1 LVSSGEKIM
10 NDRNLRRDT
19 EHIQAIAT
27 NISEVFVGKE
37 AQIHTLLVAFCSG
50 LHVLIE
56 DVPGV
61 GKTTLARCLAVS
73 GGLDFGRIQFTPDLL
88 PGDITGMTIWSPEK
102 REFVYK
108 EGALMHQFVLA
119 DEINRASP
127 RTQSSLLEVMQ
138 EGSVTVDGRTHK
150 LPQPFFVIATQN
162 PTSFLGAFPLP
173 EGELDRF
180 GISFSLDYPNGE
192 DEMEILSRFQDK
204 DPLQELRPV
213 STPET
218 VLEIRESIRRIHVS
232 EAVKR
237 FIADIA
243 SETRSSSRLK
253 LGMSPRASQHLMLAA
268 QGEALFQARDFVIPE
283 DVSGLATA
291 VLAHRLILSG
301 EARMEGIDAREV
313 ISRTLGK
320 VKIPTGL
327 NERRIAH

>member
-1 LVSSGEKIM
+1 M
-10 NDRNLRRDT
+10 
-19 EHIQAIAT
+19 
-27 NISEVFVGKE
+27 GKE
-37 AQIHTLLVAFCSG
+37 TQIHTLLVAFSSG

-61 GKTTLARCLAVS
+61 GKTTLARCLALS
-73 GGLDFGRIQFTPDLL
+73 TGLDFGRIQFTPDLL

-102 REFVYK
+102 REFLYK

-138 EGSVTVDGRTHK
+138 EGSVTVDGRTYK

-180 GISFSLDYPNGE
+180 GVSFSLGYPDGT
-192 DEMEILSRFQDK
+192 DEMEILSRFQAA
-204 DPLQELRPV
+204 DPLQELQPV
-213 STPET
+213 CTPES
-218 VLEIRESIRRIHVS
+218 VLGARASIRRIHVA
-232 EAVKR
+232 ENVKR

-243 SETRSSSRLK
+243 SETRSSSHLK

-268 QGEALFQARDFVIPE
+268 QAEAYSQARDFVVPE
-283 DVSGLATA
+283 DVLGLAPA

-301 EARMEGIDAREV
+301 EARMEGIDPRQIV
-313 ISRTLGK
+313 SRILDK
-320 VKIPTGL
+320 VRIPTGS
-327 NERRIAH
+327 E

>member
-1 LVSSGEKIM
+1 M
-10 NDRNLRRDT
+10 ADRNLRRHA
-19 EHIQAIAT
+19 EHMQSVAA
-27 NISEVFVGKE
+27 NISKVFVGKE
-37 AQIHTLLVAFCSG
+37 DRIHTLMVAFSAG

-73 GGLDFGRIQFTPDLL
+73 TGLDFGRIQFTPDLL
-88 PGDITGMTIWSPEK
+88 PGDITGMTIWSTEK
-102 REFVYK
+102 REFLYK

-138 EGSVTVDGRTHK
+138 EGSVTVDGTTHR

-180 GISFSLDYPNGE
+180 GVSFSLGYPDGE
-192 DEMEILSRFQDK
+192 DEMEILSRFQDE
-204 DPLQELRPV
+204 DPLQDLEAV
-213 STPET
+213 TTPET
-218 VLEIRESIRRIHVS
+218 VLGIRESIRRTHVA
-232 EAVKR
+232 EGVKR

-243 SETRSSSRLK
+243 SATRTSSRLK

-283 DVSGLATA
+283 DVLGLAPA

-301 EARMEGIDAREV
+301 EARMEGIHAGEIV
-313 ISRTLGK
+313 SRVLGK
-320 VKIPTGL
+320 VKVPTGL
-327 NERRIAH
+327 DER

>member
-1 LVSSGEKIM
+1 M
-10 NDRNLRRDT
+10 TDRNLHRNA
-19 EHIQAIAT
+19 EQIQAVAA
-27 NISEVFVGKE
+27 NISQVFVGKE
-37 AQIHTLLVAFCSG
+37 AQIHTLLVAFSAG

-61 GKTTLARCLAVS
+61 GKTTLARCLAASV
-73 GGLDFGRIQFTPDLL
+73 GLDFGRIQFTPDLL

-138 EGSVTVDGRTHK
+138 EGSVTVDATTHR

-180 GISFSLDYPNGE
+180 GVSFSLGYPGGE
-192 DEMEILSRFQDK
+192 EEMEILSRFQDR
-204 DPLQELRPV
+204 DPLQEMKPV

-218 VLEIRESIRRIHVS
+218 LLGIRGSIRRIHV
-232 EAVKR
+232 ADGLKR

-243 SETRSSSRLK
+243 SETRSSSHLK

-268 QGEALFQARDFVIPE
+268 QGEAFFQARDFVVPE
-283 DVSGLATA
+283 DVLGLSPA
-291 VLAHRLILSG
+291 VLAHRLILSA
-301 EARMEGIDAREV
+301 EARMEGIDPRQV
-313 ISRTLGK
+313 VSRVLAK

-327 NERRIAH
+327 NER

>member
-1 LVSSGEKIM
+1 MQEV
-10 NDRNLRRDT
+10 
-19 EHIQAIAT
+19 AA
-27 NISEVFVGKE
+27 NISKVFVGKE
-37 AQIHTLLVAFCSG
+37 AQIHTLLVAFSAG

-73 GGLDFGRIQFTPDLL
+73 AGLDFGRIQFTPDLL
-88 PGDITGMTIWSPEK
+88 PGDITGMTVWSPEK
-102 REFVYK
+102 REFLYK

-138 EGSVTVDGRTHK
+138 EGSVTVDGTTYK

-180 GISFSLDYPNGE
+180 GLSFSLGYPDGDN
-192 DEMEILSRFQDK
+192 EMEILSRFQEV
-204 DPLQELRPV
+204 DPLQELQPV
-213 STPET
+213 SNPET
-218 VLEIRESIRRIHVS
+218 VLGTRAIIRRVHV
-232 EAVKR
+232 ADNVKR

-243 SETRSSSRLK
+243 SETRSSSHLK

-268 QGEALFQARDFVIPE
+268 QAEAFFQVRDFVIPE
-283 DVSGLATA
+283 DVLGLAPA

-301 EARMEGIDAREV
+301 EARMEGIDPRQIV
-313 ISRTLGK
+313 SRILGK
-320 VKIPTGL
+320 VKIPTGS
-327 NERRIAH
+327 E

>member
-1 LVSSGEKIM
+1 M
-10 NDRNLRRDT
+10 DDRSIRREA
-19 EHIQAIAT
+19 EHMQAVAD
-27 NISEVFVGKE
+27 NISTVFVGKE
-37 AQIHTLLVAFCSG
+37 SQIHTLLLAFAAG

-61 GKTTLARCLAVS
+61 GKTTLARCLAASVR
-73 GGLDFGRIQFTPDLL
+73 LDFGRIQFTPDLL

-102 REFVYK
+102 REFLYK

-138 EGSVTVDGRTHK
+138 EGSVTVDGTTHK

-162 PTSFLGAFPLP
+162 PVSFLGAFPLP

-180 GISFSLDYPNGE
+180 GVSFSLGYPDAENE
-192 DEMEILSRFQDK
+192 TEILSRFQDK

-213 STPET
+213 TTPET
-218 VLEIRESIRRIHVS
+218 VLRVRRSIRRIHAS

-237 FIADIA
+237 FIAEIA
-243 SETRSSSRLK
+243 SQTRSSSQLK

-268 QGEALFQARDFVIPE
+268 QGQALLSGRDFIIPE
-283 DVSGLATA
+283 DVLEVAPA
-291 VLAHRLILSG
+291 VLAHRLILSA
-301 EARMEGIDAREV
+301 EARMEGIHPRQV
-313 ISRTLGK
+313 VNRILGK
-320 VKIPTGL
+320 VRIPTGL
-327 NERRIAH
+327 NER

>member
-1 LVSSGEKIM
+1 MS
-10 NDRNLRRDT
+10 DPNLSLHAEQMQT
-19 EHIQAIAT
+19 VAT
-27 NISEVFVGKE
+27 NISRVFVGKE
-37 AQIHTLLVAFCSG
+37 AQIHTLLVAFSAG

-73 GGLDFGRIQFTPDLL
+73 TGLDFGRIQFTPDLL

-102 REFVYK
+102 REFLYK

-138 EGSVTVDGRTHK
+138 EGSVTVDGTTHE

-180 GISFSLDYPNGE
+180 GVSFSLGYPEGE
-192 DEMEILSRFQDK
+192 DEMEILSRFQEA
-204 DPLQELRPV
+204 DPLQELQPV

-218 VLEIRESIRRIHVS
+218 VLGARASIRRIHVDDK
-232 EAVKR
+232 VKR

-243 SETRSSSRLK
+243 SETRSSSHLK

-268 QGEALFQARDFVIPE
+268 QAGAFFQGRDFVIPE
-283 DVSGLATA
+283 DVLGMAPA

-301 EARMEGIDAREV
+301 EARMEGINPRQIV
-313 ISRTLGK
+313 SRILGK

-327 NERRIAH
+327 NER

>member
-1 LVSSGEKIM
+1 VA
-10 NDRNLRRDT
+10 DHNLHRDA
-19 EHIQAIAT
+19 EQIRGMAA
-27 NISEVFVGKE
+27 NISKVFVGKE
-37 AQIHTLLVAFCSG
+37 AQIHTLLAAFSAG

-73 GGLDFGRIQFTPDLL
+73 AGLDFGRIQFTPDLL

-138 EGSVTVDGRTHK
+138 EGSVTVDGKTHK

-180 GISFSLDYPNGE
+180 GVSFSLGYPSGE
-192 DEMEILSRFQDK
+192 EEMEVLSRFQDR
-204 DPLQELRPV
+204 DPLQQLQPV
-213 STPET
+213 STPQA
-218 VLEIRESIRRIHVS
+218 VLKIRRSIRRIHVAD
-232 EAVKR
+232 AVKR
-237 FIADIA
+237 FITGIA

-268 QGEALFQARDFVIPE
+268 QAEALFQGRDFVIPE
-283 DVSGLATA
+283 DVLGLAPA

-301 EARMEGIDAREV
+301 EARMEGIDPGEV
-313 ISRTLGK
+313 VAQVLRK

-327 NERRIAH
+327 NER

>member
-1 LVSSGEKIM
+1 M
-10 NDRNLRRDT
+10 TDRNLRRHA
-19 EHIQAIAT
+19 EHIREVAA
-27 NISEVFVGKE
+27 NISKVFVGKE
-37 AQIHTLLVAFCSG
+37 AQIHTLLVAFSAG

-73 GGLDFGRIQFTPDLL
+73 AGLDFGRIQFTPDLL

-102 REFVYK
+102 REFLYR

-138 EGSVTVDGRTHK
+138 EGSVTVDGTTHR

-180 GISFSLDYPNGE
+180 GVSFSLGYPDGE

-204 DPLQELRPV
+204 DPLQELQPV

-218 VLEIRESIRRIHVS
+218 VSGIRGSIRGIHV
-232 EAVKR
+232 ANGVKR

-243 SETRSSSRLK
+243 SETRSSSHLK

-268 QGEALFQARDFVIPE
+268 QGEAFFQARDFVIPE
-283 DVSGLATA
+283 DVLGLAPA
-291 VLAHRLILSG
+291 VLAHRLILSA
-301 EARMEGIDAREV
+301 EARMEGIDPRQIV
-313 ISRTLGK
+313 TRVLGR

-327 NERRIAH
+327 NER

>member
-1 LVSSGEKIM
+1 MS
-10 NDRNLRRDT
+10 DPNLRQYAKNMQNVA
-19 EHIQAIAT
+19 ENIAT
-27 NISEVFVGKE
+27 VFVGKQ
-37 AQIHTLLVAFCSG
+37 AQIHTLLVAFSAG

-61 GKTTLARCLAVS
+61 GKTTLARCLALS
-73 GGLDFGRIQFTPDLL
+73 TGLDFGRIQFTPDLL

-102 REFVYK
+102 REFLYK

-138 EGSVTVDGRTHK
+138 EGSVTVDGRTYR

-180 GISFSLDYPNGE
+180 GASFSLGYPDAENE
-192 DEMEILSRFQDK
+192 SEILSRFQET
-204 DPLQELRPV
+204 DPLLNLQPV
-213 STPET
+213 CNPEI
-218 VLEIRESIRRIHVS
+218 VLGTRASIRRIHVA
-232 EAVKR
+232 ENVKR

-243 SETRSSSRLK
+243 SETRSSAHLK

-268 QGEALFQARDFVIPE
+268 QAEAFSQAREFVIPE
-283 DVSGLATA
+283 DVLGLAPS

-301 EARMEGIDAREV
+301 EARMEGIDPRQIV
-313 ISRTLGK
+313 SRILGK
-320 VKIPTGL
+320 VKIPTGS
-327 NERRIAH
+327 E

>member
-1 LVSSGEKIM
+1 M
-10 NDRNLRRDT
+10 PDRNQRPDAGHMRS
-19 EHIQAIAT
+19 IAA
-27 NISEVFVGKE
+27 NISRVFVGKE
-37 AQIHTLLVAFCSG
+37 AQIHTLLVAFSAG

-61 GKTTLARCLAVS
+61 GKTTLARCLAATA
-73 GGLDFGRIQFTPDLL
+73 GLDFGRIQFTPDLL

-108 EGALMHQFVLA
+108 QGALMHQFVLA

-138 EGSVTVDGRTHK
+138 EGSVTVDGTTHR

-180 GISFSLDYPNGE
+180 GVSLSLGYPDGQNE
-192 DEMEILSRFQDK
+192 VEILSRFQDR
-204 DPLQELRPV
+204 DPLQDLEAV
-213 STPET
+213 STPQT
-218 VLEIRESIRRIHVS
+218 VLGIRESIRRIHVA
-232 EAVKR
+232 EGIKR

-243 SETRSSSRLK
+243 SATRTSARLK

-268 QGEALFQARDFVIPE
+268 QGEALFRARDFVIPE
-283 DVSGLATA
+283 DVVALAPA

-301 EARMEGIDAREV
+301 EARMEGIHPGEV
-313 ISRTLGK
+313 VSRVLGK

-327 NERRIAH
+327 NER

>member
-1 LVSSGEKIM
+1 M
-10 NDRNLRRDT
+10 RDPNLRQHA
-19 EHIQAIAT
+19 EHMQKVET
-27 NISEVFVGKE
+27 NISRVFVGKE
-37 AQIHTLLVAFCSG
+37 ARIHTLLIAFSAG

-61 GKTTLARCLAVS
+61 GKTTLARCLALS
-73 GGLDFGRIQFTPDLL
+73 TGLDFGRIQFTPDLL

-102 REFVYK
+102 REFLYK

-138 EGSVTVDGRTHK
+138 EGSVTVDGKTYK

-180 GISFSLDYPNGE
+180 GVSFSLGYPDGA
-192 DEMEILSRFQDK
+192 DETEILSRFQEA
-204 DPLQELRPV
+204 DPLEELQPV
-213 STPET
+213 CTPEI
-218 VLEIRESIRRIHVS
+218 VLDTRAGIRRVHVA
-232 EAVKR
+232 ENVKR

-243 SETRSSSRLK
+243 SETRSSTHLK

-268 QGEALFQARDFVIPE
+268 QAEAFSQAREFVIPE
-283 DVSGLATA
+283 DVLGLAPA

-301 EARMEGIDAREV
+301 EARMEGIDPGQIV
-313 ISRTLGK
+313 SRILGK

-327 NERRIAH
+327 NER

>member
-1 LVSSGEKIM
+1 MSDS
-10 NDRNLRRDT
+10 NLPRYA
-19 EHIQAIAT
+19 EHLQAVAA
-27 NISEVFVGKE
+27 NISKVFVGKKS
-37 AQIHTLLVAFCSG
+37 QIHTLLVAFSAG
-50 LHVLIE
+50 LHALIE

-61 GKTTLARCLAVS
+61 GKTTLARSLAVS
-73 GGLDFGRIQFTPDLL
+73 AGLDFGRIQFTPDLL

-180 GISFSLDYPNGE
+180 GASFSLGYPDGE
-192 DEMEILSRFQDK
+192 DEMEILSRFQDQ

-213 STPET
+213 STAQM
-218 VLEIRESIRRIHVS
+218 VLEIRASLRSIHV
-232 EAVKR
+232 ADKVKR
-237 FIADIA
+237 FIAQIA

-283 DVSGLATA
+283 DVLSLAPA

-301 EARMEGIDAREV
+301 EARMEAVDPREV
-313 ISRTLGK
+313 VSQVLGK
-320 VKIPTGL
+320 VKIPTGV
-327 NERRIAH
+327 NER

>member
-1 LVSSGEKIM
+1 MS
-10 NDRNLRRDT
+10 DPNLSLHA
-19 EHIQAIAT
+19 EQMQAVAT
-27 NISEVFVGKE
+27 NISRVFVGKE
-37 AQIHTLLVAFCSG
+37 AQIHTLLVAFSAG

-73 GGLDFGRIQFTPDLL
+73 TGLDFGRIQFTPDLL

-102 REFVYK
+102 REFLYK

-138 EGSVTVDGRTHK
+138 EGSVTVDGTTHE

-180 GISFSLDYPNGE
+180 GVSFSLGYPEGE
-192 DEMEILSRFQDK
+192 DEMEILSRFQEA
-204 DPLQELRPV
+204 DPLQELQPV
-213 STPET
+213 STPVT
-218 VLEIRESIRRIHVS
+218 VLGARASIRRIHVDDK
-232 EAVKR
+232 VKR

-243 SETRSSSRLK
+243 SETRSSSHLK

-268 QGEALFQARDFVIPE
+268 QAEAFFQGRDFVIPE
-283 DVSGLATA
+283 DVLGLAPA

-301 EARMEGIDAREV
+301 EARMEGIDPRQIV
-313 ISRTLGK
+313 SRILGK

-327 NERRIAH
+327 NER